1 MNRILIKS
9 ELQWKELNSEGMCAP
24 QSHSHF
30 DFSVWKPVQALTWR
44 ISVWQMERRLNNPVS
59 LTRTFNSWQRSGA
72 CRHLFASG
80 WKLVAAIMTVPP
92 FSAASL
98 WQGTHSNYV
107 VWTVFPIKRT
117 FFYIHIRCISS
128 PRAIIHMTTLGAK
141 RIAESLSPAKK
152 QQRCD
157 FLGTV
162 LAVSV
167 RGGNI
172 IPF

>member
-1 MNRILIKS
+1 MRL
-9 ELQWKELNSEGMCAP
+9 WKGMCTP
-24 QSHSHF
+24 QSDSHF
-30 DFSVWKPVQALTWR
+30 GFLKILTFLFWSPAKRWPDASVFDKLKGDSTIIFHSLEPLAAGSDWERSVTFLPQAH
-44 ISVWQMERRLNNPVS
+44 S
-59 LTRTFNSWQRSGA
+59 LLPLSW
-72 CRHLFASG
+72 LF
-80 WKLVAAIMTVPP
+80 LH
-92 FSAASL
+92 SL
-98 WQGTHSNYV
+98 QLLCDQGTHYYV
-107 VWTVFPIKRT
+107 VWTAFPIKQT

-157 FLGTV
+157 FFGTI